1 MLTETKKQ
9 EIITIMKTLKGKK
22 REKFGMFLASDFE
35 DQDLRE
41 LTPTN
46 ADKLLKFIKAL

>member
-9 EIITIMKTLKGKK
+9 EIIQLMEKLKGKK
-22 REKFGMFLASDFE
+22 REKFSIFLATDFE
-35 DQDLRE
+35 DDDLRE

-46 ADKLLKFIKAL
+46 ADKLLKFIKSL